1 MSEED
6 IIRSLANSMQITV
19 RFWLK
24 HGMSDETRKVCKE
37 YENIFRGIY
46 VKPFRQKLSIVSR
59 YSAEVLLWGDK
70 MFGGN

>member
-1 MSEED
+1 MNEED
-6 IIRSLANSMQITV
+6 IIRSLAHSMQMTV

-24 HGMSDETRKVCKE
+24 SGMSDETRKVCEE

-46 VKPFRQKLSIVSR
+46 VKPFRQKLWVVSR
-59 YSAEVLLWGDK
+59 YSAQVLLWGDK